1 MFQRIYSYSSI
12 TDPSGRVMRPR
23 VYGRLEADATWSG
36 WLVFFSGEAAV
47 AVLHGTTQAS
57 PGALAA
63 WSVGVSPVHLDVE
76 LMRALSAE
84 TTPLLGRELRE
95 LERIERDAAQAA
107 A

>member
-1 MFQRIYSYSSI
+1 MFQRIYSYSPI
-12 TDPSGRVMRPR
+12 TEPSGRVVRSR

-36 WLVFFSGEAAV
+36 WLVFFSGDAAV
-47 AVLHGTTQAS
+47 AVLHATTQAS

-63 WSVGVSPVHLDVE
+63 WSVGVSPVRLAME
-76 LMRALSAE
+76 LTRALSAE
-84 TTPLLGRELRE
+84 STTLLGRELRE